1 VVLVDL
7 RPYTVGI
14 GRGDGLITRYGDIV
28 MFIADPSASA
38 DSLIAAVKSEAD
50 SSAPGRQLARR
61 LAALAF
67 GQTVSLAPF
76 GVVAAT
82 ADGLH
87 VLLYGNVTAEIETP
101 EGTHQLS
108 GARALT
114 WVDEIVPG
122 FPHRIAV
129 TGAGKPA
136 LSGGE
141 NTDLDAGVVPG
152 GGFDL
157 YRAPAAKVQ
166 PPRRETA
173 TPQPPAAQPEPP
185 PSAAAE
191 EPAPVADSET
201 EAFTRAK
208 ETAMAAASAGSL
220 ASEDGASYRLDR
232 PYVIGR
238 DPLGDKSALKHSASP
253 IVVKNDPHV
262 SRVHAYVS
270 VKDGRVFVRDGGTP
284 AGTFIAAPGAQ
295 EWTQIGTAP
304 TELAPGW
311 SLRIGELILTYRTKS
326 RP

>member
-1 VVLVDL
+1 MDL
-7 RPYTVGI
+7 KPYTVGI
-14 GRGDGLITRYGDIV
+14 GRGDGLIARYGDIV

-101 EGTHQLS
+101 DATHELS

-122 FPHRIAV
+122 SAQRIAV

-136 LSGGE
+136 LSRGE

-157 YRAPAAKVQ
+157 YRARAAKVQ
-166 PPRRETA
+166 PPRREPV
-173 TPQPPAAQPEPP
+173 TPEPPAEQPEPP
-185 PSAAAE
+185 PSAAPE
-191 EPAPVADSET
+191 EPAPVADIET
-201 EAFTRAK
+201 ELFARAK

-220 ASEDGASYRLDR
+220 ASEDGATYRLDR

-238 DPLGDKSALKHSASP
+238 DPLGDKSVLKLRASP

-284 AGTFIAAPGAQ
+284 AGTFIAAPGAE

>member
-1 VVLVDL
+1 VDL
-7 RPYTVGI
+7 KPYTVGI
-14 GRGDGLITRYGDIV
+14 GRGDGLIARYGDIV

-87 VLLYGNVTAEIETP
+87 VLLYGKVTAEIETP
-101 EGTHQLS
+101 EGTHELS

-122 FPHRIAV
+122 SAQRIAV

-157 YRAPAAKVQ
+157 YRARAAKVQ
-166 PPRRETA
+166 PHRREPVTL
-173 TPQPPAAQPEPP
+173 QPAAEQPEPL
-185 PSAAAE
+185 PSPEA
-191 EPAPVADSET
+191 PAPLADVET
-201 EAFTRAK
+201 DAFTRAK
-208 ETAMAAASAGSL
+208 ETSMAAASAGSL
-220 ASEDGASYRLDR
+220 ASEDGATYRLDR

-238 DPLGDKSALKHSASP
+238 DPLGDKSVVKHRASP

-270 VKDGRVFVRDGGTP
+270 VAGGRVFVRDGGTP
-284 AGTFIAAPGAQ
+284 AGTFIAAQGAE

>member
-14 GRGDGLITRYGDIV
+14 GRGVGLIARYGDIV

-50 SSAPGRQLARR
+50 STAPGRQLARR

-87 VLLYGNVTAEIETP
+87 VLLYGNVTAEIETA
-101 EGTHQLS
+101 EGTHELS

-122 FPHRIAV
+122 SAQRIAV
-129 TGAGKPA
+129 TGSGKPA
-136 LSGGE
+136 LSGDE

-152 GGFDL
+152 GGFEL
-157 YRAPAAKVQ
+157 CRERAAQVQ
-166 PPRRETA
+166 PP
-173 TPQPPAAQPEPP
+173 PEPP
-185 PSAAAE
+185 
-191 EPAPVADSET
+191 EPAAPEEVAPLADNET

-220 ASEDGASYRLDR
+220 ASEDGATYRLDR

-238 DPLGDKSALKHSASP
+238 DPLGDKSVLKHRASP

-270 VKDGRVFVRDGGTP
+270 VRDGRVFVRDGGTP
-284 AGTFIAAPGAQ
+284 AGTFIAAPGAE

-311 SLRIGELILTYRTKS
+311 SLRIGALILTYRTKG

>member
-1 VVLVDL
+1 MDL
-7 RPYTVGI
+7 KPYTVGI
-14 GRGDGLITRYGDIV
+14 GRGDGLIARYGDIV

-87 VLLYGNVTAEIETP
+87 VLLYGNVTAGIETP
-101 EGTHQLS
+101 EGTHELS

-122 FPHRIAV
+122 SAQRIAV

-136 LSGGE
+136 LSRGE

-157 YRAPAAKVQ
+157 YRARAAKVQ
-166 PPRRETA
+166 PPRREPV
-173 TPQPPAAQPEPP
+173 TPEPPAEQPEPP
-185 PSAAAE
+185 PSAAPE
-191 EPAPVADSET
+191 EPAPVADIET

-220 ASEDGASYRLDR
+220 ASEDGATYRLDR

-238 DPLGDKSALKHSASP
+238 DPLGDKSVLKLRASP

-284 AGTFIAAPGAQ
+284 AGTFIAAPGAA